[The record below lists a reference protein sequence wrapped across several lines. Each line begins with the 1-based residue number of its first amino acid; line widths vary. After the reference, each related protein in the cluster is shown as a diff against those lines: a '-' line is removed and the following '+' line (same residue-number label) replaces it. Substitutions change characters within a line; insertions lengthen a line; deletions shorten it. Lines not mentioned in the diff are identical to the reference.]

1 MKYETYPFL
10 NKKISRFILGG
21 SSWYIKK
28 GKDLNSYYDSMY
40 ELGINT
46 FDTARGYKN
55 SEAMLGKWLKT
66 KNREDIVI
74 ISKCCLPSLGF
85 IDRLSVKNIRK
96 DVEKS
101 VSILGTYIDILYLH
115 RDNLKRPV
123 GPIMEELNKLIKEG
137 KVKAL
142 GVSNWRVD
150 RIDEA
155 NKYAKEHG
163 LVGFSVTSPAY
174 SLADMV
180 FDSWKGGAGCVSL
193 QGEKMESERAY
204 LLEHKIP
211 VFPFSS
217 LGRGFFAGR
226 FKHDDPQFKK
236 NLDPNA
242 RKQYYYD
249 INIKRLERA
258 EELAQKKNCTVAQI
272 NFAYLLHQKFNVHPV
287 VAASTAKR
295 MKENIDSLNVQL
307 SDEELKYLQGF

>member
-1 MKYETYPFL
+1 MIYETYPFL
-10 NKKISRFILGG
+10 NKKISRFILGC
-21 SSWYIKK
+21 SSHYMRK
-28 GKDLNSYYDSMY
+28 GHSNNEFLDSIY

-46 FDTARGYKN
+46 FDTARSYGN
-55 SEAMLGKWLKT
+55 SEEIIGNWLKT

-74 ISKCCLPSLGF
+74 ISKCCLPALGF
-85 IDRLSVKNIRK
+85 IDRLSPKNIRK
-96 DVEKS
+96 DVET
-101 VSILGTYIDILYLH
+101 SISKLGTYIDILYLH

-123 GPIMEELNKLIKEG
+123 GPLMEELNKLIKEG

-142 GVSNWRVD
+142 GVSNWRAD

-155 NKYAKEHG
+155 NKYAKEYG
-163 LVGFSVTSPAY
+163 LEGFSVNSPAY

-193 QGEKMESERAY
+193 QGEKMDGDRKY
-204 LLEHKIP
+204 CLENNIP
-211 VFPFSS
+211 VFPYSS

-226 FKHDDPQFKK
+226 FLHDDPEFKK

-249 INIKRLERA
+249 INLARLERA
-258 EELAQKKNCTVAQI
+258 EKMAKEKGCTVAQI
-272 NFAYLLHQKFNVHPV
+272 NFAYLLNQKIKVHPV

-295 MKENIDSLNVQL
+295 MKENIDSLNL
-307 SDEELKYLQGF
+307 KLTEEEIKYLQGF